1 MFLSTKKYYMKK
13 KILLSLW
20 FTLLLASI
28 GYLFW
33 QNEFKYSLP
42 TPVPK
47 NYHAIAMGSKIDL
60 SQCCTFDNKPVFFHF
75 FNPDCPCSRFNVPHV
90 SELIKKYGDKI
101 NFKIVVL
108 NKQKS
113 FTIEEIQK
121 KFGAEIPVYFDEG
134 IAKKCGVISTPQAVL
149 LDPSHQLYYRG
160 NYNKTRYCTDAES
173 NYAQMAIDSLLKQ
186 NNSPSFNALALRAY
200 GCSLPN
206 CTK

>member
-1 MFLSTKKYYMKK
+1 MKK
-13 KILLSLW
+13 KILLALW
-20 FTLLLASI
+20 FTLLLFSI

-42 TPVPK
+42 TPIPK

-60 SQCCTFDNKPVFFHF
+60 SQCCAFDNKPVFFHF

-90 SELIKKYGDKI
+90 SDLIKKYGDKV

-108 NKQKS
+108 NKKKTFS
-113 FTIEEIQK
+113 IAEIQQ

-134 IAKKCGVISTPQAVL
+134 IAQKCGVISTPQAVL
-149 LDPSHQLYYRG
+149 LDADHNLYYRG

-173 NYAQMAIDSLLKQ
+173 NYAQMAIDSPVSYTHLT
-186 NNSPSFNALALRAY
+186 
-200 GCSLPN
+200 LP
-206 CTK
+206 TSDLV

>member
-1 MFLSTKKYYMKK
+1 MKK
-13 KILLSLW
+13 KILLALW
-20 FTLLLASI
+20 FTLLLFSV

-42 TPVPK
+42 TPIPK
-47 NYHAIAMGSKIDL
+47 NYHAIAMGSKVDL
-60 SQCCTFDNKPVFFHF
+60 SQCCAFDNKPVFFHF

-90 SELIKKYGDKI
+90 SDLIKKYGDKV

-108 NKQKS
+108 NKKKTFS
-113 FTIEEIQK
+113 IEEIQQ
-121 KFGAEIPVYFDEG
+121 KFGAAIPVYFDEG
-134 IAKKCGVISTPQAVL
+134 IAQKCGVISTPQAVL
-149 LDPSHQLYYRG
+149 LDADHNLYYRG

>member
-1 MFLSTKKYYMKK
+1 MKK

-28 GYLFW
+28 SYLFW

-47 NYHAIAMGSKIDL
+47 NYLAIDMGSKIDL
-60 SQCCTFDNKPVFFHF
+60 SQCCAFDNKPVFFHF

-90 SELIKKYGDKI
+90 SDLIKKYGDRI

-108 NKQKS
+108 NKQKTFS
-113 FTIEEIQK
+113 IEEIQK
-121 KFGAEIPVYFDEG
+121 KFGAQIPVYFDEG

-149 LDPSHQLYYRG
+149 LDPSHNLYYRG
-160 NYNKTRYCTDAES
+160 NYNKTRYCTDTES